1 MKIVFAKIH
10 DATRD
15 LYLTSL
21 QYPVN
26 IAYLAQVCIDAGYE
40 VEMWDFCLEE
50 FSEEYLIDKLSKSKP
65 DILGL
70 SCVTS
75 AVINGHKL
83 ASIAKNVNSDI
94 LTIVGGVHVT
104 ALPEQTLNEFPN
116 FDLGVLTEGED
127 IILEVCAAYEK
138 KVFPKN
144 IPGTIYRENGE
155 IVRPPAR
162 TDYPDVNLIPYPNR
176 DLIPL
181 ENYGAKHTIRGVS
194 RDVWRVIEVDSSRG
208 CPYACT
214 FCNVELTHGRKTR
227 FRTPDNILGEIE
239 QCVKTFDT
247 NFVVFNDST
256 FTIRKDRVQEIVKAL
271 PGIGIEGYS
280 VNAHVNTVDEEM
292 LRTLKDTGCYKVMY
306 GVESGSDRV
315 LREVKKNSTQDRIRK
330 AINLSKKVGIPQVE
344 TTFIIGA
351 DIHET
356 EEDVQQTEN
365 LICELSP
372 DILGLGI
379 ITPFPGT
386 DQYVQM
392 KQLGLFED
400 VTWDDFLIFCE
411 TPPPWRTA
419 NFSAEE
425 LVEVRNRILK
435 KYIWS
440 PQYVLQKL
448 RKVRSWAELAYY
460 ATMAKSFYKVV
471 IRHAQ

>member
-144 IPGTIYRENGE
+144 IPGTIRYKMRSHLYPM
-155 IVRPPAR
+155 ILVDLARQRPPLNTEA
-162 TDYPDVNLIPYPNR
+162 I
-176 DLIPL
+176 
-181 ENYGAKHTIRGVS
+181 HM
-194 RDVWRVIEVDSSRG
+194 
-208 CPYACT
+208 
-214 FCNVELTHGRKTR
+214 F
-227 FRTPDNILGEIE
+227 
-239 QCVKTFDT
+239 
-247 NFVVFNDST
+247 
-256 FTIRKDRVQEIVKAL
+256 AL
-271 PGIGIEGYS
+271 KC
-280 VNAHVNTVDEEM
+280 A
-292 LRTLKDTGCYKVMY
+292 
-306 GVESGSDRV
+306 
-315 LREVKKNSTQDRIRK
+315 
-330 AINLSKKVGIPQVE
+330 A
-344 TTFIIGA
+344 A
-351 DIHET
+351 
-356 EEDVQQTEN
+356 
-365 LICELSP
+365 
-372 DILGLGI
+372 
-379 ITPFPGT
+379 
-386 DQYVQM
+386 
-392 KQLGLFED
+392 
-400 VTWDDFLIFCE
+400 
-411 TPPPWRTA
+411 
-419 NFSAEE
+419 
-425 LVEVRNRILK
+425 
-435 KYIWS
+435 
-440 PQYVLQKL
+440 
-448 RKVRSWAELAYY
+448 
-460 ATMAKSFYKVV
+460 
-471 IRHAQ
+471 